1 MAKAAFL
8 CLFSKGEYF
17 MKREEIWIRD
27 PFILVENDTYYM
39 YGTTDLGRSKEEK
52 NTFSVYISHDLEEF
66 EGPFPVFDGKQG
78 FWADRHYWAAE
89 VWKYRG
95 SFYLFGSFKA
105 EGRARATQILK
116 ADSPM
121 GPFVPIS
128 DKPTTPENWECL
140 DGTFFEEDGKP
151 YMVFCH
157 EWLQCENGEMCAV
170 ELTPDLSGTVGE
182 PIVLFRAGDNP
193 AVDSFSY
200 KDFTKCMVTDGPFLF
215 RKDGKIHM
223 IWSSNANGKYAV
235 LEATADTLLGAW
247 EHHSSR
253 FDFDGGHAML
263 FQDLKGQRRIC
274 LHSPN
279 AGPMERAVFL
289 PVE

>member
-1 MAKAAFL
+1 
-8 CLFSKGEYF
+8 
-17 MKREEIWIRD
+17 MKRDELWIRD
-27 PFILVENDTYYM
+27 PFILVEGDTYYM
-39 YGTTDLGRSKEEK
+39 YGTTDFGRTEEEK
-52 NTFSVYISHDLEEF
+52 STFAVYTSHDLEEF
-66 EGPFPVFDGKQG
+66 EGPFTVFDGKQG
-78 FWADRHYWAAE
+78 FWADRNYWAAE

-121 GPFVPIS
+121 GPFVPLS

-140 DGTFFEEDGKP
+140 DGTFFEEDGMP

-170 ELTPDLSGTVGE
+170 ALTPDLSGTVGE

-200 KDFTKCMVTDGPFLF
+200 QDFAKCKVTDGPFLF

-223 IWSSNANGKYAV
+223 IWSSNAGGKYAV
-235 LEATADTLLGAW
+235 LEATADSLLGNW

-263 FQDLKGQRRIC
+263 FRDLKGQHRIC

-289 PVE
+289 PIE